1 MDDFPGYHDPA
12 GGDGGEDDAAADG
25 DVFGEEVD
33 LDFVLEEDIKSQSNV
48 SWDVALSLFLES
60 MCKGEAILTMSL
72 A

>member
-33 LDFVLEEDIKSQSNV
+33 LDFVLREMKVSQMSFGMPP
-48 SWDVALSLFLES
+48 SLSLSREYV
-60 MCKGEAILTMSL
+60 
-72 A
+72 

>member
-33 LDFVLEEDIKSQSNV
+33 LNFVLREMKVSQMFLGCRP
-48 SWDVALSLFLES
+48 LSLSREYV
-60 MCKGEAILTMSL
+60 
-72 A
+72 

>member
-33 LDFVLEEDIKSQSNV
+33 LNFVSKEIKV
-48 SWDVALSLFLES
+48 SRMFCCWKCCPSSLFLVS
-60 MCKGEAILTMSL
+60 ICKGKARQY
-72 A
+72 

>member
-33 LDFVLEEDIKSQSNV
+33 LDFVLREMKVSQMSFGMPP
-48 SWDVALSLFLES
+48 SLSLFLAS
-60 MCKGEAILTMSL
+60 MCKGEAILTISL

>member
-33 LDFVLEEDIKSQSNV
+33 LFCVQRNGSQPNV
-48 SWDVALSLFLES
+48 FWDVVLSLFLVS
-60 MCKGEAILTMSL
+60 MCKGEVILTISL

>member
-33 LDFVLEEDIKSQSNV
+33 LDFVLREMKVSQMFFGMS
-48 SWDVALSLFLES
+48 SSLSFLVS

>member
-33 LDFVLEEDIKSQSNV
+33 LDFVSKENIKSQSNV
-48 SWDVALSLFLES
+48 FWDVVLSLFLVG
-60 MCKGEAILTMSL
+60 MCKGEIILTISL

>member
-1 MDDFPGYHDPA
+1 MDNFPGYHDPA

-33 LDFVLEEDIKSQSNV
+33 LNFVSREMKVSQMFFWGLV
-48 SWDVALSLFLES
+48 LSLFLVS

>member
-33 LDFVLEEDIKSQSNV
+33 LDFVLREMKVSQMSFGM
-48 SWDVALSLFLES
+48 SPSLSLSSEYV
-60 MCKGEAILTMSL
+60 
-72 A
+72 

>member
-33 LDFVLEEDIKSQSNV
+33 LDFVLREMKV
-48 SWDVALSLFLES
+48 SKCFWDVALSLFLVS

>member
-33 LDFVLEEDIKSQSNV
+33 LDFVLEEDIKSQSNDI
-48 SWDVALSLFLES
+48 WDVVLSL
-60 MCKGEAILTMSL
+60 SL
-72 A
+72 SREYV

>member
-33 LDFVLEEDIKSQSNV
+33 LDFVLKAMKSQSNV
-48 SWDVALSLFLES
+48 LLLEMLSFLSL
-60 MCKGEAILTMSL
+60 SL
-72 A
+72 SFSLVCVKARQY